1 MELLVII
8 ATIAFLSGCIVGVLI
23 GAAFPYE

>member
-8 ATIAFLSGCIVGVLI
+8 ATIAFLAGCIVGVLI
-23 GAAFPYE
+23 GAWCAYE